1 MSEEA
6 IVVAVRTDFSKAAN
20 TKLRK
25 SGFMPAVVYGLNE
38 PPANIAISP
47 KVVARILS
55 SESGR
60 NSLVYMQR
68 EGTDIKRHVIIQA
81 VQRHPVTG
89 RLVHIDFLR
98 VDPTH
103 KVRVKIPVRLL
114 GVPIGVKSQGGS
126 LDFVHRMLEIEC
138 LPSLIPGH
146 IDVNVETL
154 KIGDSIRFEQLNL
167 SSALRILGEEHE
179 VVCAV
184 RAKTA
189 EEVVEETAGVAVAA
203 AAPVAGA
210 EVEAAKKGKKDDKK

>member
-6 IVVAVRTDFSKAAN
+6 IPVTLRTDFSKAAN

-25 SGFMPAVVYGLNE
+25 SGLMPAVVYGLNE

-47 KVVARILS
+47 KIVARILS

-60 NSLVYMQR
+60 NSMVYMQR

-89 RLVHIDFLR
+89 RLVHVDFMR

-103 KVRVKIPVRLL
+103 KVRVKVPVRLT
-114 GVPIGVKSQGGS
+114 GIPTGVKTQGGS
-126 LDFVHRMLEIEC
+126 LDFVHRVLEIEC

-146 IDVNVETL
+146 IDVNVEAM
-154 KIGDSIRFEQLNL
+154 KVGDSIRFDQLDIP
-167 SSALRILGEEHE
+167 ATLRILGGEHE
-179 VVCAV
+179 VVCSV
-184 RAKTA
+184 RAKAA
-189 EEVVEETAGVAVAA
+189 EEAVEAA
-203 AAPVAGA
+203 AAEASPLAAAPAA
-210 EVEAAKKGKKDDKK
+210 EPEVAKKGKKDEKK

>member
-6 IVVAVRTDFSKAAN
+6 IPVTLRTDFSKAAN

-47 KVVARILS
+47 KIVARILA

-103 KVRVKIPVRLL
+103 KVRVKIPVRMM
-114 GVPIGVKSQGGS
+114 GIPVGVKNEGGS
-126 LDFVHRMLEIEC
+126 LDFVHRVLEIEC

-146 IDVNVETL
+146 IDVNVEAL
-154 KIGDSIRFEQLNL
+154 KIGDSIRFDQLDL
-167 SSALRILGEEHE
+167 PSALHILGEEHE
-179 VVCAV
+179 VVCTV
-184 RAKTA
+184 RAKAA
-189 EEVVEETAGVAVAA
+189 EEVVEETALDVTAA
-203 AAPVAGA
+203 AAPVAVA
-210 EVEAAKKGKKDDKK
+210 EPEVAKKGKRDEKK

>member
-1 MSEEA
+1 MSDE
-6 IVVAVRTDFSKAAN
+6 IIQVSLRTDFSKAAN

-25 SGFMPAVVYGLNE
+25 SGLMPAVVYGLNE

-47 KVVARILS
+47 KTVARILA

-60 NSLVYMQR
+60 NSMVYMQR

-103 KVRVKIPVRLL
+103 KVRVKIPVRLM

-146 IDVNVETL
+146 IDVNVEGL
-154 KIGDSIRFEQLNL
+154 KIGDSIRFDQLNL
-167 SSALRILGEEHE
+167 PSTLRILGGEHE

-189 EEVVEETAGVAVAA
+189 EEVVEETAVAA
-203 AAPVAGA
+203 APAAAA
-210 EVEAAKKGKKDDKK
+210 EPEVAKKGKKDEKK

>member
-1 MSEEA
+1 MNEET
-6 IVVAVRTDFSKAAN
+6 IPVSLRTEFSKAAN

-25 SGFMPAVVYGLNE
+25 SGLMPAVVYGLNE

-47 KVVARILS
+47 KIVARILA

-68 EGTDIKRHVIIQA
+68 EGTDIKRHVIIKA

-89 RLVHIDFLR
+89 RLVHIDFMR

-103 KVRVKIPVRLL
+103 KVRVKIPVRLNGL
-114 GVPIGVKSQGGS
+114 AIGVKSQGGS

-138 LPSLIPGH
+138 LPNHIPGH
-146 IDVNVETL
+146 IDVNVEAL
-154 KIGDSIRFEQLNL
+154 KIGDSIRFDQLNL
-167 SSALRILGEEHE
+167 PSTLRILGDEHE

-189 EEVVEETAGVAVAA
+189 EEVVEETAVV
-203 AAPVAGA
+203 AAPVAAA
-210 EVEAAKKGKKDDKK
+210 EPEVAKKGKKDDKK

>member
-6 IVVAVRTDFSKAAN
+6 IPVSLRTDFSKAAN

-25 SGFMPAVVYGLNE
+25 SGLMPAVVYGLNE

-47 KVVARILS
+47 KIVARILA

-89 RLVHIDFLR
+89 RLVHIDFMR

-103 KVRVKIPVRLL
+103 KVRVKVPVRLI

-138 LPSLIPGH
+138 LPNLIPGH
-146 IDVNVETL
+146 IDVNVEDM
-154 KIGDSIRFEQLNL
+154 KIGDSIRFDQLDL
-167 SSALRILGEEHE
+167 SSALHILGDEHE

-184 RAKTA
+184 RAKVA
-189 EEVVEETAGVAVAA
+189 EEVVVEAAVV
-203 AAPVAGA
+203 AAPVVVA
-210 EVEAAKKGKKDDKK
+210 EPEVAKKGKRDEKK

>member
-6 IVVAVRTDFSKAAN
+6 ILVTLRTDFSKAAN

-47 KVVARILS
+47 KVVARILA

-60 NSLVYMQR
+60 NSMVYMQR

-103 KVRVKIPVRLL
+103 KVRVKVPVRLT

-146 IDVNVETL
+146 IEVNVEAM
-154 KIGDSIRFEQLNL
+154 KIGDSIRFDQLNL
-167 SSALRILGEEHE
+167 PASLHILGEEHE

-189 EEVVEETAGVAVAA
+189 EEAVEETAI
-203 AAPVAGA
+203 AAPVAAA
-210 EVEAAKKGKKDDKK
+210 EPEVAKKGKKDEKK

>member
-1 MSEEA
+1 MNEET
-6 IVVAVRTDFSKAAN
+6 IPVSLRTEFSKAAN

-25 SGFMPAVVYGLNE
+25 SGLMPAVVYGLNE

-47 KVVARILS
+47 KIVARILAT
-55 SESGR
+55 ESGR
-60 NSLVYMQR
+60 NSMVYMQR

-103 KVRVKIPVRLL
+103 KVRVKIPVRLT
-114 GVPIGVKSQGGS
+114 GVPTGVKTQGGS

-138 LPSLIPGH
+138 LPSNIPGH
-146 IDVNVETL
+146 IDVNVEAL
-154 KIGDSIRFEQLNL
+154 KIGDSIRFDQLDL
-167 SSALRILGEEHE
+167 PSTLRILGDEHE

-184 RAKTA
+184 RAKVA
-189 EEVVEETAGVAVAA
+189 EEVVEEIAVV
-203 AAPVAGA
+203 AAPVVVA
-210 EVEAAKKGKKDDKK
+210 EPEVAKKGKRDDKK